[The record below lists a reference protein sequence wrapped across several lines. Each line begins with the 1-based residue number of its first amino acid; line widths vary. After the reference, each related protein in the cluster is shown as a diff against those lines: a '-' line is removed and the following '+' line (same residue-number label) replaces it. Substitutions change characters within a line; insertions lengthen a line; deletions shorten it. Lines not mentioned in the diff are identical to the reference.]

1 MHKMKKLFKLSIL
14 LFLIC
19 QSATLKAQSEERNK
33 IVMTINYGGKNI
45 TADLSNVSFGVSRYA
60 DYATPA
66 PIPTDDKNAAGKDKT
81 TINERG
87 AYSLSLIIKKVDTE
101 MLKLFSKKDTRF
113 NGTIVITDTYG
124 KNPPR
129 EIKFTKGALESYQ
142 DQFTSAYYDDGY
154 SAASAMINCSGLT
167 INGVVFE

>member
-1 MHKMKKLFKLSIL
+1 MKKIFKLSML
-14 LFLIC
+14 LFLVC
-19 QSATLKAQSEERNK
+19 QSATLKAQSDERNK
-33 IVMTINYGGKNI
+33 IVMTINFSGKNL
-45 TADLSNVSFGVSRYA
+45 TSELSSVNFGVSRYA
-60 DYATPA
+60 DYATPPLPA
-66 PIPTDDKNAAGKDKT
+66 DDKSAANKPA
-81 TINERG
+81 INERG
-87 AYSLSLIIKKVDTE
+87 AYSLSFIIKKVDTD
-101 MLKLFSKKDTRF
+101 MLKLFAKKETRF